1 MEKICRRLFVLTDRK
16 RNRRCHMSKLRKLA
30 RIGKDIGYETYYQH
44 CWNKMPIREN
54 RILFESRTGKEFASN
69 LWHLLQ
75 EIYKEKEKYDIGVLV
90 TKECR
95 EQVEKKFQQAGV
107 SNVTFVTVYSALYYQ
122 WISTAKYLFVDT
134 SMERIYVKR
143 EGQILINTWHGTPLK
158 KMGRDENTSAYAMWN
173 IQRNFLMS
181 DYLLYPSE
189 AMCNIMME
197 AYQIAPLYQG
207 KVLLEGYPRNRV
219 FFKEEQEHIRER
231 LGLLGKQIIMYMP
244 TWRGIVGKEKQQEQL
259 AKTKELLDVLDEQ
272 LSDSQVMF
280 VKLHPFV
287 NQALSMDGY
296 RHIRN
301 YEEKED
307 VYAFLTCCDTL
318 VTDYSSIFFDFAN
331 ARKKIILFPYDLEE
345 YEKER
350 GLYMNLEQLPFP
362 VVYDVAELS
371 KELQTKISYDDGE
384 FLETFCTYDNA
395 DAAKRIVDHVIRGN
409 KCCKEMVFEKHQKKN
424 VLLYGSEFGKSGITT
439 ALLNVFDNIDL
450 QEKNYF
456 VAIDELALEKD
467 CKRLELL
474 PKDAYFMPAGNTM
487 HFSFLEAVAYYLYF
501 HWNRNG
507 RWVQKKMKRLFQREC
522 KRRFHG
528 AEFSEVIQYTG
539 YEVRHIKLYQEFD
552 CPKAIWVH
560 NDMLE
565 EIRLRKNQHLLT
577 LKDAYGIYDVV
588 AIVTEDLQEATR
600 TIGGANANIVTVN
613 NCHNYTEVKRKG
625 KLPVAFDEDTKAN
638 VTEQQLIEILAS
650 DAKKIITVGR
660 FSPEKG
666 HHMLIEAFGRCL
678 QSNPDSYLIIIGGHG
693 PLYEETV
700 AAAKAVSQ
708 RILVIKSMRNPM
720 AVMAKCDLFVLPS
733 YYEGLG
739 LTLLEADTL
748 GLPTIATD
756 VQGPRGFVTEHGGT
770 LVPPTVDG
778 LCMGIEQFLAGKVK
792 PMLVDYET
800 YNQKAAKQFLKLF
813 DGD

>member
-1 MEKICRRLFVLTDRK
+1 
-16 RNRRCHMSKLRKLA
+16 MSKLRKLA
-30 RIGKDIGYETYYQH
+30 RMGKDIGYETYYQH
-44 CWNKMPIREN
+44 CWKKMPIQEN
-54 RILFESRTGKEFASN
+54 RILFESRTGKEFAAN
-69 LWHLLQ
+69 LWYLLQ
-75 EIYKEKEKYDIGVLV
+75 EILAENVDYDIGILV

-95 EQVEKKFQQAGV
+95 EQVEKKFHRAGI
-107 SNVTFVTVYSALYYQ
+107 SKVTFVTVYSALYYQ

-134 SMERIYVKR
+134 SMERVYVKR
-143 EGQILINTWHGTPLK
+143 EGQILLNTWHGTPLK

-189 AMCNIMME
+189 AMCSLMMD

-207 KVLLEGYPRNRV
+207 KVLLEGYPRNSV
-219 FFKEEQEHIRER
+219 FFKKEQNTIRKR
-231 LGLLGKQIIMYMP
+231 LGLVGKQIIMYMP

-259 AKTKELLDVLDEQ
+259 VKTKEILEVLDAQ
-272 LSDSQVMF
+272 LKDTQVMY

-287 NQALSMDGY
+287 NQALSAEGY

-301 YEEKED
+301 YEEPED
-307 VYAFLTCCDTL
+307 VYEFLTCCDTL
-318 VTDYSSIFFDFAN
+318 ITDYSSIFFDFAN
-331 ARKKIILFPYDLEE
+331 AGKKIILFPYDLEE
-345 YEKER
+345 YERER
-350 GLYMNLEQLPFP
+350 GLYINLEQLPFP
-362 VVYDVAELS
+362 IVHDVAELS
-371 KELQTKISYDDGE
+371 QELQTEISYDDKE

-395 DAAKRIVDHVIRGN
+395 DAAKRIVDHVLHGN
-409 KCCKEMVFEKHQKKN
+409 KCCKEMVFENHQKKN

-439 ALLNVFDNIDL
+439 ALLNVFENINL

-487 HFSFLEAVAYYLYF
+487 HFSLLEAVAYYLYF

-507 RWVQKKMKRLFQREC
+507 RWVQKKMKQLFQREC

-528 AEFSEVIQYTG
+528 ADFDQVIQYTG
-539 YEVRHIKLYQEFD
+539 YEVRHIKLYQQFA
-552 CPKAIWVH
+552 CPTAIWVH

-565 EIRLRKNQHLLT
+565 EIKLRKNQHLLT
-577 LKDAYGIYDVV
+577 LKEAYREYDAV
-588 AIVTEDLQEATR
+588 AIVTEDLYEATR
-600 TIGGANANIVTVN
+600 NIGGQQANIVTVN
-613 NCHNYTEVKRKG
+613 NCHNYLEVQRKG
-625 KLPVAFDEDTKAN
+625 KLPVMFDSDTQSN
-638 VTEQQLIEILAS
+638 VTEQELVQILES

-666 HHMLIEAFGRCL
+666 HYMLIEAFGRCL

-700 AAAKAVSQ
+700 AAAKAVSE

-770 LVPPTVDG
+770 LVPPTVEG
-778 LCMGIEQFLAGKVK
+778 LCMGMEQFFAGKVE
-792 PMLVDYET
+792 PMLVDYEA
-800 YNQKAAKQFLKLF
+800 YNQKAAEQFRNLF
-813 DGD
+813 GRE